1 MDKNCQDLMDN
12 IQRTLH
18 ECRDNKK
25 TIEIT
30 EMFDISQCKNVSK
43 WSKIIKACIP
53 LKVEIKNSLVKN
65 EYSIEYKVEARSLV
79 IS

>member
-1 MDKNCQDLMDN
+1 MDKNCQELLDN

-30 EMFDISQCKNVSK
+30 EMFDINKCDNVSK
-43 WSKIIKACIP
+43 WRKTIKVCIP
-53 LKVEIKNSLVKN
+53 LKVVILNSIVKN
-65 EYSIEYKVEARSLV
+65 KYSIEYKVNQRSLV

>member
-1 MDKNCQDLMDN
+1 MDKNCQELLDN
-12 IQRTLH
+12 IKRTLH

-30 EMFDISQCKNVSK
+30 EMFDINKCYNVSK
-43 WSKIIKACIP
+43 WRKTIKVCIP
-53 LKVEIKNSLVKN
+53 LKVVILNSIVKN
-65 EYSIEYKVEARSLV
+65 KYSIEYKVNQRSLV

>member
-25 TIEIT
+25 TVEIN
-30 EMFDISQCKNVSK
+30 EMFDMRKCNNVAR
-43 WSKIIKACIP
+43 WSNNIRDCIP
-53 LKVEIKNSLVKN
+53 LNVEIKNPVVKN
-65 EYSIEYKVEARSLV
+65 RYSIEYKVAARSLV